1 MRVIRCNC
9 QLLSFGF
16 NIQRIGFSSVSSQ
29 IRKNTKLISAN
40 TLPVPPVGSAAIGL
54 GRSARARRPA
64 TTRER

>member
-40 TLPVPPVGSAAIGL
+40 TLPVPPP
-54 GRSARARRPA
+54 R
-64 TTRER
+64 